1 MELVCQHWPKYTHT
15 HIYMGQLR
23 ATYASLRS
31 LFLISYEARRHMRRM
46 QINTVFHTLTLIF
59 LSFVGFHFDNSKV
72 IPSVGESEKF
82 GNYGVINILSRA
94 NPTSPGAGV
103 GSNLAFVHLHFQAW
117 NGLFCFFPSPFPI
130 SISIFLLPVG
140 WVGNDW
146 SSLAGPVM
154 SQVVPCQ
161 PFLYKFTSEYWGN
174 PIKESPG
181 YPEKPE
187 LQRKYWGNRVRIQ

>member
-1 MELVCQHWPKYTHT
+1 
-15 HIYMGQLR
+15 MGQLR

-103 GSNLAFVHLHFQAW
+103 GSNLAFVHLHFQTW
-117 NGLFCFFPSPFPI
+117 NGLFCFF
-130 SISIFLLPVG
+130 LLPFQFLFQSFFSQLVG
-140 WVGNDW
+140 LVMIGAVWLAQWWVRW
-146 SSLAGPVM
+146 SPA
-154 SQVVPCQ
+154 
-161 PFLYKFTSEYWGN
+161 
-174 PIKESPG
+174 SPSSTNSHLNIG
-181 YPEKPE
+181 E
-187 LQRKYWGNRVRIQ
+187 IQ